1 MFFIPIKDV
10 EEKKDRNEPMEE
22 KFREIDETII
32 KSNDIFKQLQ
42 DRSSKFAKDIN
53 KYSEKKRN
61 ASLASITPTKKN

>member
-22 KFREIDETII
+22 KFREIDESII
-32 KSNDIFKQLQ
+32 KSNDIFQQLQ

-53 KYSEKKRN
+53 KYSEKKRTWFGSQRARN
-61 ASLASITPTKKN
+61 R